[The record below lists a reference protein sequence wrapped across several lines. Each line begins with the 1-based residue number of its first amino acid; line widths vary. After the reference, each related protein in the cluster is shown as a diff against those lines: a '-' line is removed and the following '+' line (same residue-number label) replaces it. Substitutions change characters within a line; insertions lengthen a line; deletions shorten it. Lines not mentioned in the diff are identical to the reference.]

1 MAALE
6 MDKRWVVERVKAR
19 VEELKANSGG
29 KIWLIIGSV
38 HDKRGKCTVASRHVT
53 VVREFYTWGEVHDF
67 SDVLQRGILIEYD
80 SREDEY
86 KIYVKTYF
94 DIEDNA
100 DIIEQLE
107 QIADKVVYE
116 E

>member
-1 MAALE
+1 MADLE
-6 MDKRWVVERVKAR
+6 NKRWVVERVKAR
-19 VEELKANSGG
+19 VEELKASGG
-29 KIWLIIGSV
+29 KVWLVIGST

-53 VVREFYTWGEVHDF
+53 IVREFYTWGEVHDF

-94 DIEDNA
+94 YIEDNA